1 MRFLKYELL
10 KKLEL
15 IKKCKKIGFCTVYNE
30 LYI

>member
-10 KKLEL
+10 KMLQL
-15 IKKCKKIGFCTVYNE
+15 IKKCEKIGFFAVYNE